1 MSSGALAVLKRR
13 MVPLNDIG
21 RRIGE
26 AHPRA
31 KLTDA
36 QVDQVWA
43 LREQGWSYNRIA
55 KEFKVSKGCIWK
67 ILDGRRRGQWAARW
81 IFQEGQ

>member
-1 MSSGALAVLKRR
+1 
-13 MVPLNDIG
+13 MVPVNDIG

-26 AHPRA
+26 DHPRA

-36 QVDQVWA
+36 QVDEVFA
-43 LREQGWSYNRIA
+43 LREQGWSLNRLA
-55 KEFKVSKGCIWK
+55 KRYSVGKACIWK

-81 IFQEGQ
+81 IPLEQ